1 MKMKNSGCLKKLQS
15 VFAQVLVATAWLDE
29 HDLIFSVFFY
39 NDSFF
44 IDIWWV
50 PKNFS
55 ALD

>member
-15 VFAQVLVATAWLDE
+15 VLAQVLVATAWLDE

-44 IDIWWV
+44 IDIW
-50 PKNFS
+50 
-55 ALD
+55 